1 MAWLI
6 LIVAILCEVLGSTLM
21 KLSNGLTVLWPS
33 VGVALCYS
41 ASLVGLTIVLKH
53 IELSIAYAIWAGV
66 GTALVALIG
75 VTYFKE
81 PLTALKLASLVL
93 VIAGVVGL
101 QLSSGYGRS

>member
-1 MAWLI
+1 MAWLVLAISI
-6 LIVAILCEVLGSTLM
+6 LFEVAGSTMM

-33 VGVALCYS
+33 IGVAICYT
-41 ASLVGLTIVLKH
+41 ASLIGITIVLKH

-81 PLTALKLASLVL
+81 PVTALKLASLIL

-101 QLSSGYGRS
+101 QLSSGYGKT